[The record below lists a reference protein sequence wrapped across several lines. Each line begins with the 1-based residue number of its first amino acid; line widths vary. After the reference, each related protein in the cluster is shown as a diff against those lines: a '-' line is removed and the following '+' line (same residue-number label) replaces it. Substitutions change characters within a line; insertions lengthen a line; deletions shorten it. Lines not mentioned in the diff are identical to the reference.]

1 MYFTIDEWEPSSA
14 IQDARR
20 SFNTL
25 RGHAHILADLS
36 ASFREQAREATAA
49 YRTALEGGGE
59 QAWARLTRVAATLAE
74 HGESTERLL
83 GLGETERSAWRF
95 FRQIADENADLLE
108 SEPLRAIA

>member
-1 MYFTIDEWEPSSA
+1 MYFTIDEREPSSA

-36 ASFREQAREATAA
+36 ASFSEQAREATAA
-49 YRTALEGGGE
+49 YRVALDGGDE
-59 QAWARLTRVAATLAE
+59 RAWVRLVRAAAE
-74 HGESTERLL
+74 LSRHGESIERLL
-83 GLGETERSAWRF
+83 GLGEAERLAWRF

-108 SEPLRAIA
+108 SELVLAVA